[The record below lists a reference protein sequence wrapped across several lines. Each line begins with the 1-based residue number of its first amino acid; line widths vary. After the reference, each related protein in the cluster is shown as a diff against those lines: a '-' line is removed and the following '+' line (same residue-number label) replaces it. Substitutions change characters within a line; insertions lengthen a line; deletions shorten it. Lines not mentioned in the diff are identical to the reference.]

1 MRGWMKEGRRVRIVR
16 FEREGHAVAGILD
29 DGFIREAEG
38 DFFGHLQPGALV
50 APVEDVRLLPPVRPG
65 KIVAIGLNYLD
76 HILVDGFGRE
86 QPANPII
93 FLKPPSSLV
102 GHGADIVLPVGP
114 ERVESEAELAVVIGR
129 RARYVRA
136 DHAADYILG
145 LTCANDVSA
154 RDYQFA
160 DGQWVRAKG
169 FDTFTPLGPCIVTGL
184 RPDNLTV
191 TCRLNG
197 QVHQESS
204 TSKLL
209 FDVPYL
215 VEFIS
220 RVMTLEPG
228 DVIMTGTPAH
238 PPRIKPGDVVEVE
251 IEGVGTLRNLVVG
264 EEPTL

>member
-1 MRGWMKEGRRVRIVR
+1 MRIVR
-16 FEREGHAVAGILD
+16 FEREGRAAAGILKG
-29 DGFIREAEG
+29 GFIHEAEG
-38 DFFGHLQPGALV
+38 DLFGQPRAGAV
-50 APVEDVRLLPPVRPG
+50 VGPVDDVVLLPPVRPG

-86 QPANPII
+86 QPATPII
-93 FLKPPSSLV
+93 FLKPPSSLT
-102 GHGADIVLPVGP
+102 GHGSNIVLPVGP

-129 RARYVRA
+129 RARHVRA
-136 DHAADYILG
+136 DQSADYILG

-154 RDYQFA
+154 RDYQVA

-169 FDTFTPLGPCIVTGL
+169 FDTFTPLGPSIVTGL

-215 VEFIS
+215 IEFIS

-228 DVIMTGTPAH
+228 DVLLTGTPAH
-238 PPRIKPGDVVEVE
+238 PPRMKPGDVVEVE
-251 IEGVGTLRNLVVG
+251 IEGVGILRNPVVA
-264 EEPTL
+264 EEPPA

>member
-1 MRGWMKEGRRVRIVR
+1 MRIVR
-16 FEREGHAVAGILD
+16 FERGGCAMTGILEE
-29 DGFIREAEG
+29 GIVREAAG
-38 DFFGHLQPGALV
+38 DLFSRLRPGDLV
-50 APVEDVRLLPPVRPG
+50 APIEDVRLLPPVQPG
-65 KIVAIGLNYLD
+65 KIVAIGLNHLD
-76 HILVDGFGRE
+76 HILADGFGRE
-86 QPANPII
+86 RPANPII
-93 FLKPPSSLV
+93 FLKPPSSLT
-102 GHGADIVLPVGP
+102 GHGSDIVLPVGP
-114 ERVESEAELAVVIGR
+114 ERIESEAELAVIIGR

-136 DHAADYILG
+136 DQALDYMLG

-184 RPDNLTV
+184 RPDNLTI

-215 VEFIS
+215 IEFIS

-228 DVIMTGTPAH
+228 DVILTGTPAH
-238 PPRIKPGDVVEVE
+238 PPRMKPGDIVEVE
-251 IEGVGTLRNLVVG
+251 IEGVGILRNPVVA
-264 EEPTL
+264 EEPPL

>member
-1 MRGWMKEGRRVRIVR
+1 MKEGSSVRIVR
-16 FEREGHAVAGILD
+16 FERGGCAMTGILEE
-29 DGFIREAEG
+29 GIVREAAG
-38 DFFGHLQPGALV
+38 DLFSRLRPGDLV
-50 APVEDVRLLPPVRPG
+50 APIEDVRLLPPVQPG
-65 KIVAIGLNYLD
+65 KIVAIGLNHLD
-76 HILVDGFGRE
+76 HILADGFGRE
-86 QPANPII
+86 RPANPII
-93 FLKPPSSLV
+93 FLKPPSSLT
-102 GHGADIVLPVGP
+102 GHGSDIVLPVGP
-114 ERVESEAELAVVIGR
+114 ERIESEAELAVVIGR

-136 DHAADYILG
+136 DQALDYMLG

-184 RPDNLTV
+184 RPDNLTI

-215 VEFIS
+215 IEFIS

-228 DVIMTGTPAH
+228 DVILTGTPAH
-238 PPRIKPGDVVEVE
+238 PPRMKPGDIVEVE
-251 IEGVGTLRNLVVG
+251 IEGVGILRNPVVA
-264 EEPTL
+264 EEPPL

>member
-1 MRGWMKEGRRVRIVR
+1 MKEGSSVRIVR
-16 FEREGHAVAGILD
+16 FERDGCAEIGILE
-29 DGFIREAEG
+29 DGIVREAPG
-38 DFFGHLQPGALV
+38 DLFSQIRPGGLV
-50 APVEDVRLLPPVRPG
+50 APVDDVRLLPPVQPG

-76 HILVDGFGRE
+76 HILADGFGRE
-86 QPANPII
+86 RPANPII
-93 FLKPPSSLV
+93 FLKPPSSLT
-102 GHGADIVLPVGP
+102 GHGSDIVLPVGP
-114 ERVESEAELAVVIGR
+114 ERIESEAELAVVIGR

-136 DHAADYILG
+136 DQALEYVLG

-184 RPDNLTV
+184 RPDNLAI
-191 TCRLNG
+191 TCRVNG
-197 QVHQESS
+197 QVYQQSS

-215 VEFIS
+215 IAFIS

-228 DVIMTGTPAH
+228 DVILTGTPAH
-238 PPRIKPGDVVEVE
+238 PPLMKPGDVVEVE
-251 IEGVGTLRNLVVG
+251 IEGVGILRNSVVA
-264 EEPTL
+264 EEPPL

>member
-1 MRGWMKEGRRVRIVR
+1 MRIVR
-16 FEREGHAVAGILD
+16 FKREDRARTGILT
-29 DGFIREAEG
+29 DGVIYEMEG
-38 DFFGHLQPGALV
+38 DPFGQPRTGAPV
-50 APVEDVRLLPPVRPG
+50 APVYDVLLLPPVLPS
-65 KIVAIGLNYLD
+65 KIVAVGLNYLD
-76 HILVDGFGRE
+76 HILADGFGRE

-102 GHGADIVLPVGP
+102 GHGGAIALPKGT

-136 DHAADYILG
+136 EQAGDYILG

-154 RDYQFA
+154 RDIQSA
-160 DGQWVRAKG
+160 DGQWVRAKS
-169 FDTFTPLGPCIVTGL
+169 FDTFTPLGPWIVTGL
-184 RPDNLTV
+184 RPDNLSI

-209 FDVPYL
+209 FDAPYL
-215 VEFIS
+215 IEFIS

-238 PPRIKPGDVVEVE
+238 PPRMKPGDVVEIE
-251 IEGVGTLRNLVVG
+251 IEGIGTLRNPVVA
-264 EEPTL
+264 EEPPLT